1 VELRL
6 TRRALADLGL
16 DDQALAGRSADELV
30 DRHPMIAAFVERR
43 SQNPEG
49 QEAIQLPESRAIVY
63 SLHAGRWRGLTW
75 WEPDLGLVWLLGAG
89 YHRSGE
95 RSDAYAVLKRR
106 DETDELFPVEQDYLD
121 LEPDPADFVVAVA
134 RDAPRVMAEAVMTP
148 GVAVEADLAGVLDVS
163 AVVIVVEEGQDRLE
177 ETWVGFSMPP
187 KGPIPPHPAWLLTAL
202 AALLP
207 DAEAE
212 ELHYGGDFPRP
223 GGNRQGEI
231 VVCWRR

>member
-1 VELRL
+1 MELRL

-16 DDQALAGRSADELV
+16 DDQAVAGLPAAELV

-43 SQNPEG
+43 LQNPEG

-63 SLHAGRWRGLTW
+63 SLHSGRWRGLTW

-89 YHRSGE
+89 YHRSGD
-95 RSDAYAVLKRR
+95 RSDAYGVLKRR
-106 DETDELFPVEQDYLD
+106 DEADELFPTEQDYLD
-121 LEPDPADFVVAVA
+121 LEPDPADFVAAVA
-134 RDAPRVMAEAVMTP
+134 RDAPSLMAEVGKVP

-163 AVVIVVEEGQDRLE
+163 VVMVVVEDAQDRLE
-177 ETWVGFSMPP
+177 EVWVGFSMPP

-207 DAEAE
+207 DAEVE

-223 GGNRQGEI
+223 GGNRQREI